1 MIFLADRSVSFFLKR
16 VRVIQRYIFKEALC
30 HISLSVAFFVFVLLS
45 GNAIRDVLELVAD
58 GRISLLCSLKFLCIL
73 TPSMA
78 SYALPLG
85 VLTGTLL
92 TLGKLASHQEI
103 LAIKSAGISLFQTA
117 SPLIL
122 IAFGLATLSLFINFE
137 YAPKSIAAYRRSLR
151 EMIRSDPLRCLKPGI
166 FVREFPGYIL
176 FSDHSEKS
184 LLRDFYVWELD
195 PEGRV
200 ITVAYAES
208 AEIQYDTDR
217 DMLLLSLQNGT
228 AEKRP
233 NDNPENFTEQ
243 SIPTLFYKHMT
254 LQLSLKNLL
263 ARYGSG
269 SRRLKYMTLGELL
282 QERQAAVQEHNFSKK
297 ISIQLQVQKQIVM
310 AFAIL
315 SMALLGIPLAMK
327 SSYSQTLI
335 YVSVAVFLA
344 MTFYF
349 SVIAISWLEDVPRWR
364 PDVLI
369 WIPNIVLQ
377 ILGVVLF
384 KRSSRH

>member
-1 MIFLADRSVSFFLKR
+1 
-16 VRVIQRYIFKEALC
+16 
-30 HISLSVAFFVFVLLS
+30 
-45 GNAIRDVLELVAD
+45 
-58 GRISLLCSLKFLCIL
+58 
-73 TPSMA
+73 
-78 SYALPLG
+78 
-85 VLTGTLL
+85 
-92 TLGKLASHQEI
+92 
-103 LAIKSAGISLFQTA
+103 
-117 SPLIL
+117 
-122 IAFGLATLSLFINFE
+122 
-137 YAPKSIAAYRRSLR
+137 
-151 EMIRSDPLRCLKPGI
+151 MIRSDPLRCLKPGI